1 MKNML
6 DGVKAY
12 IADAMSTVRNSTE
25 MSNTSDMSG
34 VINELDI
41 INDNMMIGFDTM
53 VRIAEAFAN
62 KGLSEFID
70 HLDNAFTKFELD
82 LRMIAVSIESLKNTM
97 ANGMGIP
104 TYAVGGFPEDGW
116 FRASHGEIM
125 GQFDNGQSVVA
136 NNDQITAGIAQ
147 AVSQSLVPILNDIA
161 QSSRETANKDLSL
174 SVDSREIA
182 RASNT
187 GQQKI
192 GKSLISFT

>member
-1 MKNML
+1 
-6 DGVKAY
+6 
-12 IADAMSTVRNSTE
+12 
-25 MSNTSDMSG
+25 
-34 VINELDI
+34 
-41 INDNMMIGFDTM
+41 MMIGFDTM

-161 QSSRETANKDLSL
+161 QSSRETANKDLTL
-174 SVDSREIA
+174 NVDSREIA
-182 RASNT
+182 KASST